1 METLRASEHE
11 ALRTYRKNADNIS
24 EETAEEILSTIL
36 KVQETR
42 TTLKTK
48 LAKSLIN
55 KMSTKKVLA
64 LFKAEE
70 DFKRQLLRELRN
82 RRGRGSKN

>member
-1 METLRASEHE
+1 MEILRTNEFE
-11 ALRTYRKNADNIS
+11 ALRTYRKNSENIS
-24 EETAEEILSTIL
+24 EEKAQEILGTIL
-36 KVQETR
+36 QVQQTR
-42 TTLKTK
+42 LSLKTE
-48 LAKSLIN
+48 LSKSLKH

-82 RRGRGSKN
+82 RRGKNAKN